1 MENLPDIDG
10 FTVQHLPI
18 VTAYAN
24 KIGVVEL
31 INTLV
36 PTQMEIDAGTVILGM
51 VLDTLTGRNPLY
63 RLNMYFEN
71 QDTQLL
77 LGKKIDPLKF
87 SDYTV
92 GRVLDRIHDFGA
104 MKIFSQISLQALKQ
118 FNIDRNHLSFDTT
131 SVSVHGDYSPYSEK
145 SNSSDT
151 MNIVHGHS
159 KDHRPD
165 LKQFLVKMLCV
176 DRTIPVFGQ
185 TEDGNASDKVINNK
199 ILSSISKYMA
209 ENSIKKEG
217 FIYIADSAMVTQ
229 KNLEKIGDEIQFISR
244 LPANYKECS
253 RLIKGAVEKNEW
265 IELEKLSDTMET
277 TKRPAAVY
285 KAWETTAVLHNKI
298 YRAVVIH
305 SSAHD
310 KRRQKRIERELKKA
324 HTELSKKIK
333 EMSKQEFFCQAD
345 ALKAAEEIRK
355 GSPIFFKPE
364 MQVVEIPKY
373 RRGRPKKDG
382 SRTLEKM
389 MYGVNANIV
398 ETDAVEELKKET
410 GCFVLLT
417 NVPVKGQKG
426 YSSYDILR
434 TYKDQYG
441 IEQNFGFIKNT
452 PIVNCIFL
460 KKAERIEVLGLV
472 LLLSLLIWRLI
483 EYNMRRYA
491 KDNKRDLPGWVKRRT
506 YKPTAFMLMT
516 SFQYLMILKIGTHRR
531 LNKPLT
537 QNQREYLRALGL
549 NEQIFTK
556 PGG

>member
-18 VTAYAN
+18 VTAYAQ
-24 KIGVVEL
+24 KIGVVEI
-31 INTLV
+31 INTLI

-63 RLNMYFEN
+63 RLNEYFEH

-77 LGKKIDPLKF
+77 LGKKVDPKKF
-87 SDYTV
+87 SDHTV
-92 GRVLDRIHDFGA
+92 GRVLDRIHDYGA
-104 MKIFSQISLQALKQ
+104 MKVFSQISLRALKQ
-118 FNIDRNHLSFDTT
+118 FNIESSHLSFDTT
-131 SVSVHGDYSPYSEK
+131 SVSVHGDYELYSEG
-145 SNSSDT
+145 NNNSDT

-209 ENSIKKEG
+209 ENKIKKDG
-217 FIYIADSAMVTQ
+217 FIYIADSAMVTR
-229 KNLEKIGDEIQFISR
+229 KNLEEIGDEIQFISR

-253 RLIKGAVEKNEW
+253 RLIKSAIEEDEWVE
-265 IELEKLSDTMET
+265 LGKLSDTMET
-277 TKRPAAVY
+277 AKRPAAVY
-285 KAWETTAVLHNKI
+285 KAWDTKAVLHNKT

-333 EMSKQEFFCQAD
+333 EVSKQQFFCRAD
-345 ALKAAEEIRK
+345 ALKAAEEIQK
-355 GSPIFFKPE
+355 GSPIFFRPE
-364 MQVVEIPKY
+364 IQIVDIPKY

-398 ETDAVEELKKET
+398 KTDAVEELKKET

-417 NVPVKGQKG
+417 NVPVEGQKG

-460 KKAERIEVLGLV
+460 KKAERIEVLSLV
-472 LLLSLLIWRLI
+472 LLLSLIIWRLI

-491 KDNKRDLPGWVKRRT
+491 KENKKDLPGWVKRRT
-506 YKPTAFMLMT
+506 YQPTAFMLMT
-516 SFQYLMILKIGTHRR
+516 SFQYLMILKIGGHRR
-531 LNKPLT
+531 LNKPLS

-549 NEQIFTK
+549 NELIFTK